1 VVKELVEN
9 ALDAG
14 ATRVAIALDAG
25 GKRSI
30 LIDDDGSGMGRD
42 DVVLA
47 FDRHATSKLRTFED
61 LERVGT
67 LGFRGEALA
76 AIAAVSRV
84 ELSSAE
90 SEGDGW
96 RVRIEGGRIRGVDP
110 AARRRGTTI
119 EVRSLFFDVPAR
131 RKFLK
136 STETELRR
144 AVEVVQGY
152 ALARPEIGFELT
164 HDGRSLLR
172 AEPRSPSRE
181 SPARDG
187 DASADDADPG
197 ALRARVSRIYGA
209 TFAAHLQDLPA
220 THLGSGARA
229 WGLIGDRES
238 ARGRRV
244 FVFVNRRLVR
254 DRAVLA
260 AFYRAAREAW
270 KSDEIPALFLFLEL
284 PPEAVDVNVHPQ
296 KSEVRFRDASFLPR
310 LGDLLREALGRAR
323 GEEPAALR
331 SPSWERPPDLAWSG
345 RGGGQAGPVRRDPWD
360 ETIGDRGSASTLGE
374 AAPGSW
380 IDTAPPTLDA
390 GLAGKL
396 AEARLHP
403 MAGATVRLSGR
414 GDAPRSLRLL
424 GQYKG
429 TLLLLEGADGLYLV
443 DQHVAHE
450 RVLYERFRRSLAQ
463 RRATS
468 QRLLQPLVLELAP
481 AERLRLAQA
490 TPDLAECG
498 FELAEMSGD
507 GALGVTAIPA
517 ALDADA
523 GERLLREL
531 ASEPGALEAGDSGAL
546 RRRLLESHAASTACK
561 AAIKMHHALAAREME
576 SLMEEL
582 FACEE
587 PFACPH
593 GRPIV
598 LKLDDGDL
606 ERRFGRS

>member
-1 VVKELVEN
+1 VAKIRLLDDPLVSQIGEVVERPASVVKELIEN

-14 ATRVAIALDAG
+14 AGRIAIALDAG
-25 GKRSI
+25 GKRRI
-30 LIDDDGSGMGRD
+30 TIDDDGSGMGRD

-47 FDRHATSKLRTFED
+47 FDRHATSKLQTFED
-61 LERVGT
+61 LERVST

-76 AIAAVSRV
+76 AIAAVARV

-90 SEGDGW
+90 REGDGW

-152 ALARPEIGFELT
+152 ALARPEVGFELS
-164 HDGRSLLR
+164 HDDRALLR
-172 AEPRSPSRE
+172 AEPSS
-181 SPARDG
+181 
-187 DASADDADPG
+187 SAG
-197 ALRARVSRIYGA
+197 EGLRARVSRIYGA
-209 TFAAHLQDLPA
+209 SFTTRLQDLAP
-220 THLGSGARA
+220 TPLGNGARA

-238 ARGRRV
+238 ARGRRI
-244 FVFVNRRLVR
+244 FVFVNGRLLR
-254 DRAVLA
+254 DRAILA

-270 KSDEIPALFLFLEL
+270 KSDEIPALFLFVEL
-284 PPEAVDVNVHPQ
+284 PAEAVDVNVHPQ
-296 KSEVRFRDASFLPR
+296 KSEVRFRDGDFLPR
-310 LGDLLREALGRAR
+310 LHEMLRAALGRGR
-323 GEEPAALR
+323 SEEAATLRAPA
-331 SPSWERPPDLAWSG
+331 WERPPALAWSG
-345 RGGGQAGPVRRDPWD
+345 FDHERPPFPV
-360 ETIGDRGSASTLGE
+360 
-374 AAPGSW
+374 PGSGSEVREDAV
-380 IDTAPPTLDA
+380 IQAPWSQ
-390 GLAGKL
+390 KL

-403 MAGATVRLSGR
+403 LTGGTVRLSGR
-414 GDAPRSLRLL
+414 GDTPRSLRLL

-450 RVLYERFRRSLAQ
+450 RVLYERFRRALETERTA
-463 RRATS
+463 S
-468 QRLLQPLVLELAP
+468 QRLLEPLVLELAP
-481 AERLRLAQA
+481 AERLRLAQSIG
-490 TPDLAECG
+490 DLADCG
-498 FELAEMSGD
+498 FELAEMSD

-517 ALDADA
+517 ALDGDGA
-523 GERLLREL
+523 ERLLREL
-531 ASEPGALEAGDSGAL
+531 ASEPGAADDGGGQLSPL
-546 RRRLLESHAASTACK
+546 RQRLLTSHAASTACK
-561 AAIKMHHALAAREME
+561 AAVKMHHALSAAEME

-582 FACEE
+582 FACDE

-598 LKLDDGDL
+598 LKMDDRDL